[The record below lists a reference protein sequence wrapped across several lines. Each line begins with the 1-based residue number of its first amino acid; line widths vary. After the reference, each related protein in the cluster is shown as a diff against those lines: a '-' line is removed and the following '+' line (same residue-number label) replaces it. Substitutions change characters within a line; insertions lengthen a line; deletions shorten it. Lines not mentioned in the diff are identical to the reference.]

1 LNPPQLISRWPRETE
16 HPFIIFKFSERSKRR
31 FTLACRLNRLP
42 CHRAHHRI
50 VEVTG
55 HRVGKMSART
65 VGVFLAAL
73 FLTQAASAQDLR
85 APHANRNSAQS
96 ASNDSLDAGV
106 ARIAVRA
113 VITSP
118 SPPAQKDLLGIFV
131 LLSLRQNR
139 GHGA

>member
-1 LNPPQLISRWPRETE
+1 
-16 HPFIIFKFSERSKRR
+16 
-31 FTLACRLNRLP
+31 
-42 CHRAHHRI
+42 
-50 VEVTG
+50 
-55 HRVGKMSART
+55 MSART

-73 FLTQAASAQDLR
+73 FLTQPASAQDLR